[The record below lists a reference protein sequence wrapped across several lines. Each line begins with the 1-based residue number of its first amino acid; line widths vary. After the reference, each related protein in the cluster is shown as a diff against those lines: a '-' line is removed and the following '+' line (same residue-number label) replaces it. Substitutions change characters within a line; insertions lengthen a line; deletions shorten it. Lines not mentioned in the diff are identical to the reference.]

1 MQRSHIIIIILFTS
15 ISLVGLTIT
24 QSFWVWNAVKL
35 GEKQHDHRIDVA
47 LEEVIDEL
55 VDANDKDIIFSERA
69 VRKSACEDLTFFSV
83 IDTVLLDKL
92 LRKYIDY
99 HKLDNDFE
107 YAIVKTS
114 NDSIIYASTLQI
126 SKHMKKKA
134 HKACLSCLWKEEY
147 FHLEVYF
154 PSQRKEV
161 LVEMSAW
168 LMLSGI
174 FILIVILTFLYI
186 INTIIKQ
193 KKLSEIKNDFIN
205 NMTHEFKTPIST
217 ISLAAEVLLHSG
229 AGSSSPDRIKK
240 YSRIIY
246 DENTRMRA
254 QVERVLQVARLD
266 REEFNLSKSEF
277 DLHQLVRNTVQN
289 LCFEQCEE
297 DSTVTYHLDAENFR
311 LHADELHVKN
321 IVVNLV
327 DNAIKYS
334 SNGTRINIS
343 TWNKNNGITLSI
355 EDNGIGMS
363 HEVTRHI
370 FDKFYRVPTGDIH
383 NVKGFG
389 LGLYYVKNM
398 VDAHGGNIEVKSE
411 PNRGSRF
418 DVYLPLDTPI

>member
-1 MQRSHIIIIILFTS
+1 MQRSHIIIIILFAS
-15 ISLVGLTIT
+15 VSLVGLTIT
-24 QSFWVWNAVKL
+24 QSFWVWNAVNL
-35 GEKQHDHRIDVA
+35 GEEQHDHRIDVA

-55 VDANDKDIIFSERA
+55 VDANEKEIVFSERP
-69 VRKSACEDLTFFSV
+69 VVKSSCEDLTFFSV
-83 IDTVLLDKL
+83 IDTILLANLLD
-92 LRKYIDY
+92 KYIDY
-99 HKLDNDFE
+99 HKLDHNYE
-107 YAIVKTS
+107 YAIVKTF
-114 NDSIIYASTLQI
+114 NDSIIYASTQLI
-126 SKHMKKKA
+126 SKSMKKKA

-161 LVEMSAW
+161 LVEMSVW
-168 LMLSGI
+168 LVLTGI

-186 INTIIKQ
+186 INTIIRQ

-217 ISLAAEVLLHSG
+217 ISLAAEVLLQTDTD
-229 AGSSSPDRIKK
+229 SSPGRIKK
-240 YSRIIY
+240 YSRVIY

-266 REEFNLSKSEF
+266 RDEFTLTRSEI
-277 DLHQLVRNTVQN
+277 DLHQLVMDTVQN
-289 LCFEQCEE
+289 LCIEQCEDE
-297 DSTVTYHLDAENFR
+297 TTVNYHLDAEKFN
-311 LHADELHVKN
+311 LNADEMHIKN

-334 SNGTRINIS
+334 NNGTRIDIYTSNR
-343 TWNKNNGITLSI
+343 NNGITLSI

-370 FDKFYRVPTGDIH
+370 FDKFYRVPTGNIH

-398 VDAHGGNIEVKSE
+398 VDAHGGHIEVKSE
-411 PNRGSRF
+411 PDKGSRF

>member
-1 MQRSHIIIIILFTS
+1 MQRSQIILIIFFAS
-15 ISLVGLTIT
+15 VSLVGLTIT

-55 VDANDKDIIFSERA
+55 VDANDQNIVFSERPL
-69 VRKSACEDLTFFSV
+69 RKSNREEPTFFSV
-83 IDTVLLDKL
+83 IDTVLLADL
-92 LRKYIDY
+92 LSKYIDY
-99 HKLDNDFE
+99 HKLDSDYE

-114 NDSIIYASTLQI
+114 NDSIIFASTPHITKQ
-126 SKHMKKKA
+126 MKKKA

-147 FHLEVYF
+147 FHLEVFF

-161 LVEMSAW
+161 LVEMSVW
-168 LMLSGI
+168 LVLSGI
-174 FILIVILTFLYI
+174 FILIVIMTFLYI
-186 INTIIKQ
+186 INTIIRQ

-217 ISLAAEVLLHSG
+217 ISLAAEVLLNSESDTPS
-229 AGSSSPDRIKK
+229 AERIKK
-240 YSRIIY
+240 YSRVIY
-246 DENTRMRA
+246 DENSRMRA

-266 REEFNLSKSEF
+266 REEFSLTKSEF
-277 DLHQLVRNTVQN
+277 DLHGLVKTTVEN
-289 LCFEQCEE
+289 LCFEKCGEN
-297 DSTVTYHLDAENFR
+297 TIVNYHLDAVHSR
-311 LHADELHVKN
+311 LHADELHIKN

-334 SNGTRINIS
+334 NNGTRINIY
-343 TWNKNNGITLSI
+343 TKNRNKGITLSI

-363 HEVTRHI
+363 QEVTRHI
-370 FDKFYRVPTGDIH
+370 FDKFYRVPTGNIH

-398 VDAHGGNIEVKSE
+398 VDAHGGSIEVRSE
-411 PNRGSRF
+411 PNKGSRF